1 MEEIKIKKIRN
12 FALASIIIKFID
24 ILVTIGLI
32 AWFIIFN
39 KQIKN
44 LSWYEYD
51 LESANRIWYA
61 FAVSIPLQWFF
72 VSILLFVPN
81 AIFAYRKLNSETVG
95 VLCIIGMFAPVVGLV
110 GAFLFYFYD
119 KRACGNEKFE
129 TKINRQKTTIWHERS
144 FQSNR
149 ENQEANIMDEDNKS
163 EYTINNNENYYDNVS
178 NETKTGGINMA
189 TNQRYSKIGKIVLS
203 ILILQLICFVI
214 DVFFRFTINPR
225 FLNLENLRYL
235 TAIMQVVVFGLTIA
249 FLTKSNKVNEIKTE
263 RLLVLI
269 FFVLQVSYELVC
281 SLPVIS
287 IKLLKKIDPTLSNR
301 DTLEYIID
309 KYSYTTINSMF
320 VIVISTF
327 LVITYVKTNAL
338 AKSLN

>member
-44 LSWYEYD
+44 LGSYEYD

-95 VLCIIGMFAPVVGLV
+95 VLCIIGIFAPVVGLV

-119 KRACGNEKFE
+119 KRACENEKFE
-129 TKINRQKTTIWHERS
+129 TKINRQKATIWHERS
-144 FQSNR
+144 SQWNR
-149 ENQEANIMDEDNKS
+149 ENQESNINDDDNKS
-163 EYTINNNENYYDNVS
+163 EYTIDNNENYYNNVS
-178 NETKTGGINMA
+178 SEIKTGGNMA

-249 FLTKSNKVNEIKTE
+249 FLAKSNKVNETKTE

-281 SLPVIS
+281 SLPIIS

-320 VIVISTF
+320 VIAISTF
-327 LVITYVKTNAL
+327 LVITYVKTNTL
-338 AKSLN
+338 VKSLN

>member
-32 AWFIIFN
+32 VWFITFN
-39 KQIKN
+39 KEIKN
-44 LSWYEYD
+44 KGGYEYD
-51 LESANRIWYA
+51 LDWWNRNWYA
-61 FAVSIPLQWFF
+61 FVIGIPFQWFI

-81 AIFAYRKLNSETVG
+81 AIFAYRKLNYEKFG
-95 VLCIIGMFAPVVGLV
+95 ILFIIGIFVPIVGLV
-110 GAFLFYFYD
+110 GAFLFYFYKEKTD
-119 KRACGNEKFE
+119 SNEKF
-129 TKINRQKTTIWHERS
+129 
-144 FQSNR
+144 
-149 ENQEANIMDEDNKS
+149 
-163 EYTINNNENYYDNVS
+163 
-178 NETKTGGINMA
+178 ETKTGGINVA

-235 TAIMQVVVFGLTIA
+235 TAIMQVVVFRITIA

-269 FFVLQVSYELVC
+269 FFVIQVSYELVC
-281 SLPVIS
+281 SLPAL
-287 IKLLKKIDPTLSNR
+287 IKLLKKIDSNLSNI

-309 KYSYTTINSMF
+309 KYSYITINSMF
-320 VIVISTF
+320 VIAISTF

>member
-95 VLCIIGMFAPVVGLV
+95 VLCIIGIFAPVVGLV

-163 EYTINNNENYYDNVS
+163 EYTIDNNENYYDNVS
-178 NETKTGGINMA
+178 SETKTRGINMV

-214 DVFFRFTINPR
+214 DVFFRFTINPQ
-225 FLNLENLRYL
+225 FLNLERLRYL

-249 FLTKSNKVNEIKTE
+249 FLAKSNKVNEIKTE

-269 FFVLQVSYELVC
+269 FFVIQVSYELVC
-281 SLPVIS
+281 SLPAL

-309 KYSYTTINSMF
+309 KYSYITINSMF
-320 VIVISTF
+320 VIAISTF

>member
-44 LSWYEYD
+44 PIWYEYD

-95 VLCIIGMFAPVVGLV
+95 VLCIIGIFAPVVGLV

-129 TKINRQKTTIWHERS
+129 TKINRQKATIWHERS
-144 FQSNR
+144 TQWNR
-149 ENQEANIMDEDNKS
+149 ENQESNINDDDNKS
-163 EYTINNNENYYDNVS
+163 EYTIDNNENYYDNVS
-178 NETKTGGINMA
+178 SETKTGGNMA

-249 FLTKSNKVNEIKTE
+249 FLVKSNKVNEIKTE

-281 SLPVIS
+281 SLPAL

-320 VIVISTF
+320 VIAISTF

>member
-1 MEEIKIKKIRN
+1 
-12 FALASIIIKFID
+12 
-24 ILVTIGLI
+24 
-32 AWFIIFN
+32 
-39 KQIKN
+39 
-44 LSWYEYD
+44 
-51 LESANRIWYA
+51 
-61 FAVSIPLQWFF
+61 
-72 VSILLFVPN
+72 
-81 AIFAYRKLNSETVG
+81 
-95 VLCIIGMFAPVVGLV
+95 
-110 GAFLFYFYD
+110 
-119 KRACGNEKFE
+119 
-129 TKINRQKTTIWHERS
+129 
-144 FQSNR
+144 
-149 ENQEANIMDEDNKS
+149 
-163 EYTINNNENYYDNVS
+163 
-178 NETKTGGINMA
+178 MA

-249 FLTKSNKVNEIKTE
+249 FLAKSNKVNEIKTE

-269 FFVLQVSYELVC
+269 FFVLQASYELVC
-281 SLPVIS
+281 SLPIIS

-320 VIVISTF
+320 VIAISTF

>member
-12 FALASIIIKFID
+12 FSLASIIIKFIS
-24 ILVTIGLI
+24 IIVTIGLI
-32 AWFIIFN
+32 VWFITLN
-39 KQIKN
+39 KEIKN
-44 LSWYEYD
+44 KGWYEYD
-51 LESANRIWYA
+51 LDSWNKNWYA
-61 FAVSIPLQWFF
+61 FVIGIPFQWFI

-81 AIFAYRKLNSETVG
+81 AIFAYRKLNYEKFG
-95 VLCIIGMFAPVVGLV
+95 ILFIIGIFVPIVGLV

-119 KRACGNEKFE
+119 EKTDGNEKFE
-129 TKINRQKTTIWHERS
+129 TKMNRHKDTIWHEQS
-144 FQSNR
+144 FRWNR
-149 ENQEANIMDEDNKS
+149 ENQEANIIDDNKN
-163 EYTINNNENYYDNVS
+163 EYTINN
-178 NETKTGGINMA
+178 KTEGANLA

-214 DVFFRFTINPR
+214 DVFFRYTINSY

-235 TAIMQVVVFGLTIA
+235 TIIMQVVVFGLTIA
-249 FLTKSNKVNEIKTE
+249 FLAKSNKVNEIKIE

-269 FFVLQVSYELVC
+269 FFAIQVSYELVC
-281 SLPVIS
+281 SLPEL
-287 IKLLKKIDPTLSNR
+287 IKLLKKIDSNLSNIN
-301 DTLEYIID
+301 TLEYIID

-320 VIVISTF
+320 VIAISTF

>member
-44 LSWYEYD
+44 LSGYEYD

-61 FAVSIPLQWFF
+61 FAISIPLQWFF

-81 AIFAYRKLNSETVG
+81 AFFAYRKLNSQVG
-95 VLCIIGMFAPVVGLV
+95 ILCTIGIFVPIVGLV

-119 KRACGNEKFE
+119 KKAYENEKFE
-129 TKINRQKTTIWHERS
+129 NKINRQKTTIWHERS
-144 FQSNR
+144 FRWNR
-149 ENQEANIMDEDNKS
+149 ENQEVDITDDNKS
-163 EYTINNNENYYDNVS
+163 EYTIDNNENYYDNVS
-178 NETKTGGINMA
+178 NETKTGVINMA

-214 DVFFRFTINPR
+214 DVINPR

-281 SLPVIS
+281 SLPIIS

>member
-44 LSWYEYD
+44 LSGYEYD
-51 LESANRIWYA
+51 LELANRVWYA

-95 VLCIIGMFAPVVGLV
+95 VLCIIGIFAPVVGLV

-119 KRACGNEKFE
+119 KRACRNEKFE
-129 TKINRQKTTIWHERS
+129 TKINRQKATIWHERS
-144 FQSNR
+144 SQWNR
-149 ENQEANIMDEDNKS
+149 ENQESNINDDDNKS
-163 EYTINNNENYYDNVS
+163 EYTIDNNENYYNNVS
-178 NETKTGGINMA
+178 SETKTGGNMA

-249 FLTKSNKVNEIKTE
+249 FLAKSNKVNEIKTE

-269 FFVLQVSYELVC
+269 FFVLQASYELVC
-281 SLPVIS
+281 SLPIIS

-320 VIVISTF
+320 VIAISTF

>member
-44 LSWYEYD
+44 LGWYEYD
-51 LESANRIWYA
+51 LELANRIWYA

-95 VLCIIGMFAPVVGLV
+95 VLCIIGIFAPVVGLV

-129 TKINRQKTTIWHERS
+129 TKINRQKATIWHERS
-144 FQSNR
+144 SQWNR
-149 ENQEANIMDEDNKS
+149 ENQESNINDDDNKS
-163 EYTINNNENYYDNVS
+163 EYTIDNNENYYNNVS
-178 NETKTGGINMA
+178 SETKTGGNMA

-249 FLTKSNKVNEIKTE
+249 FLAKSNKVNEIKTE

-281 SLPVIS
+281 SLPIIS

-320 VIVISTF
+320 VIAISTF
-327 LVITYVKTNAL
+327 LVITYVKTNTL
-338 AKSLN
+338 VKSLN

>member
-95 VLCIIGMFAPVVGLV
+95 VLCIIGIFAPVVGLV

-129 TKINRQKTTIWHERS
+129 TKINRQKATIWHERS
-144 FQSNR
+144 SQWNR
-149 ENQEANIMDEDNKS
+149 ENQESNINDDDNKS
-163 EYTINNNENYYDNVS
+163 EYTIDNNENYYNNVS
-178 NETKTGGINMA
+178 SETKTGGNMA

-249 FLTKSNKVNEIKTE
+249 FLAKSNKVNEIKTE

-269 FFVLQVSYELVC
+269 FFVLQASYELVC
-281 SLPVIS
+281 SLPIIS

-320 VIVISTF
+320 VIAISTF
-327 LVITYVKTNAL
+327 LVIIYVKTNAL

>member
-12 FALASIIIKFID
+12 FVLSSIIIKFTNI
-24 ILVTIGLI
+24 IVTIGLI
-32 AWFIIFN
+32 VWFIILN
-39 KQIKN
+39 KEIKN
-44 LSWYEYD
+44 KGWYEYD
-51 LESANRIWYA
+51 LDWWNRNWYA
-61 FAVSIPLQWFF
+61 FVIGIPFQWFI

-81 AIFAYRKLNSETVG
+81 AIFAYRKLNYEKFG
-95 VLCIIGMFAPVVGLV
+95 ILFIIGIFVPIVGLV
-110 GAFLFYFYD
+110 GAFLFYFYEEKTD
-119 KRACGNEKFE
+119 SNEKFE
-129 TKINRQKTTIWHERS
+129 TKMNRNKDTIWHEPS
-144 FQSNR
+144 FQWNR
-149 ENQEANIMDEDNKS
+149 ENQEANITNDNKS

-178 NETKTGGINMA
+178 SKTKTEGVNLD

-214 DVFFRFTINPR
+214 DVFFRYTINSH

-235 TAIMQVVVFGLTIA
+235 TIIIQVVVFGLTIA
-249 FLTKSNKVNEIKTE
+249 FLVKSNKVNEIKTE

-269 FFVLQVSYELVC
+269 FFVIQVSYELVC
-281 SLPVIS
+281 SLPAL
-287 IKLLKKIDPTLSNR
+287 IKLLKKIDSNLSNI

-320 VIVISTF
+320 VIAISTF

>member
-44 LSWYEYD
+44 PIWYEYD

-95 VLCIIGMFAPVVGLV
+95 VLCIIGIFVPVVGLV

-129 TKINRQKTTIWHERS
+129 TKINRQKATIWHERS
-144 FQSNR
+144 SRWNR
-149 ENQEANIMDEDNKS
+149 ENQESNINDDDNKS
-163 EYTINNNENYYDNVS
+163 EYTIDNNENYYDNVS
-178 NETKTGGINMA
+178 SETKTGGNMA

-249 FLTKSNKVNEIKTE
+249 FLVKSNKVNEIKTE

-281 SLPVIS
+281 SLPIIS

-320 VIVISTF
+320 VIAISTF

>member
-44 LSWYEYD
+44 PSWYEYD

-95 VLCIIGMFAPVVGLV
+95 VLCIIGIFAPVVGLV

-119 KRACGNEKFE
+119 KRACENEKFE
-129 TKINRQKTTIWHERS
+129 TKINRQKATIWHERS
-144 FQSNR
+144 SQWNR
-149 ENQEANIMDEDNKS
+149 ENQESNINDDDNKS
-163 EYTINNNENYYDNVS
+163 EYTIDNNENYYNNVS
-178 NETKTGGINMA
+178 SEIKTGGNMA

-249 FLTKSNKVNEIKTE
+249 FLAKSNKVNETKTE

-281 SLPVIS
+281 SLPIIS

-320 VIVISTF
+320 VIAISTF
-327 LVITYVKTNAL
+327 LVITYVKTNTL
-338 AKSLN
+338 VKSLN

>member
-32 AWFIIFN
+32 VWFIIFN

-51 LESANRIWYA
+51 LESANKIWYA
-61 FAVSIPLQWFF
+61 FAIGIPLQWFF

-81 AIFAYRKLNSETVG
+81 AIFAYRKLNSQVG
-95 VLCIIGMFAPVVGLV
+95 ILCIIGIFVPIVGLV

-119 KRACGNEKFE
+119 RKAIGNEKFE
-129 TKINRQKTTIWHERS
+129 TKINRQKTAIWHERS

-149 ENQEANIMDEDNKS
+149 ENQEANIMDENNKS
-163 EYTINNNENYYDNVS
+163 EYTIDNNENYYDNVS

-214 DVFFRFTINPR
+214 DVFFRFTINPE
-225 FLNLENLRYL
+225 FLNLERLRYL

-249 FLTKSNKVNEIKTE
+249 FLVKSNKVNEIKTE

-269 FFVLQVSYELVC
+269 FFVIQVSYELVC
-281 SLPVIS
+281 SLPAL
-287 IKLLKKIDPTLSNR
+287 IKLLKKIDPNLSNI
-301 DTLEYIID
+301 DTLKYIID
-309 KYSYTTINSMF
+309 KYSYIAINSMF
-320 VIVISTF
+320 VIAISTF
-327 LVITYVKTNAL
+327 LVITYVKTNAVV
-338 AKSLN
+338 KNLN

>member
-44 LSWYEYD
+44 LGSYEYD

-61 FAVSIPLQWFF
+61 FAISIPLQWFF
-72 VSILLFVPN
+72 VSILLFAPN
-81 AIFAYRKLNSETVG
+81 AFFAYRKLNSEVG
-95 VLCIIGMFAPVVGLV
+95 ILCTIGIFVPIVGLV
-110 GAFLFYFYD
+110 GAFLFYFYH
-119 KRACGNEKFE
+119 KKAYENEKFE
-129 TKINRQKTTIWHERS
+129 NKINRQKTTIWHERS
-144 FQSNR
+144 FRWNR
-149 ENQEANIMDEDNKS
+149 ENQEVDITDDNKS
-163 EYTINNNENYYDNVS
+163 EYTIDNNENYYDNVS

-281 SLPVIS
+281 SLPIIS

>member
-12 FALASIIIKFID
+12 FVLSSIIIKFTNI
-24 ILVTIGLI
+24 IVTIGLI
-32 AWFIIFN
+32 AWFIILN
-39 KQIKN
+39 KEIKN
-44 LSWYEYD
+44 KGWYEYD
-51 LESANRIWYA
+51 LDWWNRNWYA
-61 FAVSIPLQWFF
+61 FVIGIPFQWFI

-81 AIFAYRKLNSETVG
+81 AIFAYRKLNYEKFG
-95 VLCIIGMFAPVVGLV
+95 ILFIIGIFVPIVGLV
-110 GAFLFYFYD
+110 GAFLFYFYEEKTD
-119 KRACGNEKFE
+119 SNEKFE
-129 TKINRQKTTIWHERS
+129 TKMNRNKDTIWHEPS
-144 FQSNR
+144 FQWNR
-149 ENQEANIMDEDNKS
+149 ENQEANITDDNKS

-178 NETKTGGINMA
+178 SKTKTEGVNLD

-214 DVFFRFTINPR
+214 DVFFRYTINSY

-235 TAIMQVVVFGLTIA
+235 TIIIQVVVFGLTIA
-249 FLTKSNKVNEIKTE
+249 FLVKSNKVNEIKTE

-269 FFVLQVSYELVC
+269 FFVIQVSYELVC
-281 SLPVIS
+281 SLPAL
-287 IKLLKKIDPTLSNR
+287 IKLLKKIDSNLSNR

-320 VIVISTF
+320 VIAISTF

>member
-32 AWFIIFN
+32 GWFIIFN

-44 LSWYEYD
+44 LGWYEYD

-95 VLCIIGMFAPVVGLV
+95 VLCIIGIFAPVVGLV

-129 TKINRQKTTIWHERS
+129 TKINRQKATIWHERS
-144 FQSNR
+144 SQWNR
-149 ENQEANIMDEDNKS
+149 ENQESNINDDDNKS
-163 EYTINNNENYYDNVS
+163 EYTIDNNENYYNNVS
-178 NETKTGGINMA
+178 SETKTGGNMA

-249 FLTKSNKVNEIKTE
+249 FLAKSNKMNEIKTE

-281 SLPVIS
+281 SLPIIS

>member
-44 LSWYEYD
+44 LGSYEYD

-95 VLCIIGMFAPVVGLV
+95 VLCIIGIFAPVVGLV

-119 KRACGNEKFE
+119 KRAWENEKFE
-129 TKINRQKTTIWHERS
+129 TKINRQKATIWHERS
-144 FQSNR
+144 SQWNR
-149 ENQEANIMDEDNKS
+149 ENQESNINDDDNKS
-163 EYTINNNENYYDNVS
+163 EYTIDNNENYYNNVS
-178 NETKTGGINMA
+178 SEIKTGGNMA

-249 FLTKSNKVNEIKTE
+249 FLAKSNKVNETKTE

-281 SLPVIS
+281 SLPIIS

-320 VIVISTF
+320 VIAISTF
-327 LVITYVKTNAL
+327 LVITYVKTNTL
-338 AKSLN
+338 VKSLN

>member
-44 LSWYEYD
+44 LSGYEYD

-95 VLCIIGMFAPVVGLV
+95 VLCIIGIFAPVVGLV

-129 TKINRQKTTIWHERS
+129 TKINRQKATIWHERS
-144 FQSNR
+144 SQWNR
-149 ENQEANIMDEDNKS
+149 ENQESNINDDDNKS
-163 EYTINNNENYYDNVS
+163 EYTIDNNENYYNNVS
-178 NETKTGGINMA
+178 SETKTGGNMA

-249 FLTKSNKVNEIKTE
+249 FLAKSNKMNEIKTE

-281 SLPVIS
+281 SLPIIS

-338 AKSLN
+338 VKSLN

>member
-95 VLCIIGMFAPVVGLV
+95 VLCIIGIFAPVVGLV

-119 KRACGNEKFE
+119 KRACENEKFE
-129 TKINRQKTTIWHERS
+129 TKINRQKATIWHERS
-144 FQSNR
+144 SQWNR
-149 ENQEANIMDEDNKS
+149 ENQESNINDDDNKS
-163 EYTINNNENYYDNVS
+163 EYTIDNNENYYNNVS
-178 NETKTGGINMA
+178 SEIKTGGNMA

-249 FLTKSNKVNEIKTE
+249 FLAKSNKVNETKTE

-281 SLPVIS
+281 SLPIIS

-320 VIVISTF
+320 VIAISTF
-327 LVITYVKTNAL
+327 LVITYVKTNTL
-338 AKSLN
+338 VKSLN

>member
-44 LSWYEYD
+44 LSGYEYD

-95 VLCIIGMFAPVVGLV
+95 VLCIIGIFAPVVGLV

-129 TKINRQKTTIWHERS
+129 TKINRQKATIWHEKS
-144 FQSNR
+144 SQWNR
-149 ENQEANIMDEDNKS
+149 ENQKSNINDDDNKS
-163 EYTINNNENYYDNVS
+163 EYTIDNNENYYNNVS
-178 NETKTGGINMA
+178 SETKTGGNMA

-249 FLTKSNKVNEIKTE
+249 FLAKSNKMNEIKTE

-281 SLPVIS
+281 SLPIIS

-338 AKSLN
+338 VKSLN

>member
-12 FALASIIIKFID
+12 FALVSIIIKFID
-24 ILVTIGLI
+24 ILVTIKLI

-39 KQIKN
+39 KEIKN

-95 VLCIIGMFAPVVGLV
+95 VLCIIGIFAPVVGLV

-119 KRACGNEKFE
+119 KRACENEKFE
-129 TKINRQKTTIWHERS
+129 TKINRQKATIWHERS
-144 FQSNR
+144 SQWNR
-149 ENQEANIMDEDNKS
+149 ENQESNINDDDNKS
-163 EYTINNNENYYDNVS
+163 EYTIDNNENYYNNVS
-178 NETKTGGINMA
+178 SETKKGGNMA

-249 FLTKSNKVNEIKTE
+249 FLAKSNKVNEIKTE

-281 SLPVIS
+281 SLPIIS

-309 KYSYTTINSMF
+309 KYSYITINSMF
-320 VIVISTF
+320 VIAISTF
-327 LVITYVKTNAL
+327 LVITYVKTNTL
-338 AKSLN
+338 VKSLN

>member
-44 LSWYEYD
+44 LGSYEYD

-95 VLCIIGMFAPVVGLV
+95 VLCIIGIFAPVVGLV

-119 KRACGNEKFE
+119 KRACENEKFE
-129 TKINRQKTTIWHERS
+129 TKINRQKATIWHERS
-144 FQSNR
+144 SQWNR
-149 ENQEANIMDEDNKS
+149 ENQESNINDDDNKS
-163 EYTINNNENYYDNVS
+163 EYTIDNNENYYNNVS
-178 NETKTGGINMA
+178 SEIKTGGNMA

-249 FLTKSNKVNEIKTE
+249 FLAKSNKVNETKTE

-281 SLPVIS
+281 SLPGL
-287 IKLLKKIDPTLSNR
+287 IKLLKKIDSNLSNIN
-301 DTLEYIID
+301 TLEYIID

-320 VIVISTF
+320 VIAISTF

>member
-12 FALASIIIKFID
+12 FVLSSIIIKFTNI
-24 ILVTIGLI
+24 IVTIGLI
-32 AWFIIFN
+32 VWFIILN
-39 KQIKN
+39 KEIKN
-44 LSWYEYD
+44 KGWYEYD
-51 LESANRIWYA
+51 LDWWNRNWYA
-61 FAVSIPLQWFF
+61 FVIGIPFQWFI

-81 AIFAYRKLNSETVG
+81 AIFAYRKLNYEKFG
-95 VLCIIGMFAPVVGLV
+95 ILFIIGIFVPIVGLV
-110 GAFLFYFYD
+110 GAFLFYFYEEKID
-119 KRACGNEKFE
+119 SNEKFE
-129 TKINRQKTTIWHERS
+129 IKMNRNKDTIWHEPS
-144 FQSNR
+144 FQWNR
-149 ENQEANIMDEDNKS
+149 ENQEANITDDNKS

-178 NETKTGGINMA
+178 SKTKTEGVNLD

-214 DVFFRFTINPR
+214 DVFFRYTINSH

-235 TAIMQVVVFGLTIA
+235 TIIIQVVVFGLTIA
-249 FLTKSNKVNEIKTE
+249 FLVKSNKVNEIKTE

-269 FFVLQVSYELVC
+269 FFVIQVSYELVC
-281 SLPVIS
+281 SLPAL
-287 IKLLKKIDPTLSNR
+287 IKLLKKIDSNLSNI

-320 VIVISTF
+320 VIATSTF
-327 LVITYVKTNAL
+327 LVITYVKINAL

>member
-44 LSWYEYD
+44 LSGYDYD

-95 VLCIIGMFAPVVGLV
+95 VLCIIGIFVPVVGLV

-129 TKINRQKTTIWHERS
+129 TKINRQKATIWHERS
-144 FQSNR
+144 SQWNR
-149 ENQEANIMDEDNKS
+149 ENQESNINDDDNKS
-163 EYTINNNENYYDNVS
+163 EYTIDNNENYYNNVS
-178 NETKTGGINMA
+178 SETKTGGNMA

-249 FLTKSNKVNEIKTE
+249 FLAKSNKMNEIKTE

-281 SLPVIS
+281 SLPIIS

-338 AKSLN
+338 VKSLN

>member
-44 LSWYEYD
+44 LSGYEYD

-95 VLCIIGMFAPVVGLV
+95 VLCIIGIFVPVVGLV

-129 TKINRQKTTIWHERS
+129 TKINRQKATIWHERS
-144 FQSNR
+144 SQWNR
-149 ENQEANIMDEDNKS
+149 ENQESNINDDDNKS
-163 EYTINNNENYYDNVS
+163 EYTIDNNENYYNNVS
-178 NETKTGGINMA
+178 SETKTGGNMA

-249 FLTKSNKVNEIKTE
+249 FLAKSNKMNEIKTE

-281 SLPVIS
+281 SLPIIS

-338 AKSLN
+338 VKSLN

>member
-1 MEEIKIKKIRN
+1 M
-12 FALASIIIKFID
+12 
-24 ILVTIGLI
+24 V
-32 AWFIIFN
+32 
-39 KQIKN
+39 
-44 LSWYEYD
+44 
-51 LESANRIWYA
+51 
-61 FAVSIPLQWFF
+61 F

-95 VLCIIGMFAPVVGLV
+95 VLCIIGIFAPVVGLV

-119 KRACGNEKFE
+119 KRACENEKFE
-129 TKINRQKTTIWHERS
+129 TKINRQKATIWHERS
-144 FQSNR
+144 SQWNR
-149 ENQEANIMDEDNKS
+149 ENQESNINDDDNKS
-163 EYTINNNENYYDNVS
+163 EYTIDNNENYYNNVS
-178 NETKTGGINMA
+178 SEIKTGGNMA

-249 FLTKSNKVNEIKTE
+249 FLAKSNKVNETKTE

-281 SLPVIS
+281 SLPIIS

-320 VIVISTF
+320 VIAISTF
-327 LVITYVKTNAL
+327 LVITYVKTNTL
-338 AKSLN
+338 VKSLN

>member
-95 VLCIIGMFAPVVGLV
+95 ALCIIGIFAPVVGLV

-119 KRACGNEKFE
+119 KRACENEKFE
-129 TKINRQKTTIWHERS
+129 TKINRQKATIWHERS
-144 FQSNR
+144 SQWNR
-149 ENQEANIMDEDNKS
+149 ENQESNINDDDNKS
-163 EYTINNNENYYDNVS
+163 EYTIDNNENYYNNVS
-178 NETKTGGINMA
+178 SEIKTGGNMA

-249 FLTKSNKVNEIKTE
+249 FLAKSNKVNETKTE

-281 SLPVIS
+281 SLPIIS

-320 VIVISTF
+320 VIAISTF
-327 LVITYVKTNAL
+327 LVITYVKTNTL
-338 AKSLN
+338 VKSLN

>member
-95 VLCIIGMFAPVVGLV
+95 VLCIIGIFAPVVGLV

-119 KRACGNEKFE
+119 KRACENEKFE
-129 TKINRQKTTIWHERS
+129 TKINRQKATIWHERS
-144 FQSNR
+144 SQWNR
-149 ENQEANIMDEDNKS
+149 ENQESNINDGDNKS
-163 EYTINNNENYYDNVS
+163 EYTIDNNENYYNNVS
-178 NETKTGGINMA
+178 SEIKTGGNMA

-249 FLTKSNKVNEIKTE
+249 FLAKSNKVNETKTE

-281 SLPVIS
+281 SLPIIS

-320 VIVISTF
+320 VIAISTF
-327 LVITYVKTNAL
+327 LVITYVKTNTL
-338 AKSLN
+338 VKSLN

>member
-44 LSWYEYD
+44 LSGYEYD

-61 FAVSIPLQWFF
+61 FAISIPLQWFF

-81 AIFAYRKLNSETVG
+81 AFFAYRKLNSQVG
-95 VLCIIGMFAPVVGLV
+95 ILCTIGIFVPIVGLV

-144 FQSNR
+144 SQWNR
-149 ENQEANIMDEDNKS
+149 ENQEVDITDDNKS
-163 EYTINNNENYYDNVS
+163 EYTIDNNENYYDNVS

-249 FLTKSNKVNEIKTE
+249 FLAKSNKVNEIKTE

-281 SLPVIS
+281 SLPIIS

-320 VIVISTF
+320 VIAISTF
-327 LVITYVKTNAL
+327 LVIIYVKTNAL